1 MYRLEN
7 KFIEIG
13 ATKAIVKNTVT
24 RVEFRKGKDTIE
36 IVISLRGIICSYKE
50 TGKSHI
56 LPTKYINP
64 ILDVMN
70 LYIKGETI

>member
-1 MYRLEN
+1 MILYEEN
-7 KFIEIG
+7 FHKLG

-36 IVISLRGIICSYKE
+36 IVVSLRGVICSYKE

-56 LPTKYINP
+56 LPTKYINA

-70 LYIKGETI
+70 LYIKGETV